1 MSQGIPLKQNLL
13 GKRFGKLTVV
23 SPCGKRGASWN
34 CRCECGATRK
44 LYTSDLLGNHNIT
57 CGCGAGKQTLR
68 HGFAAGESEGKPRHR
83 FYRIWD
89 GIRKRC
95 TKPDDDHYPRYGG
108 RGVKLHWQN
117 IDQFKDDMFASY
129 EKHVEQF
136 GELDTTIDR
145 IDNDGD
151 YCKENCRWATRKEQG
166 RNRATNVHI
175 NYRGRKMTVSEY
187 AEIKGVSRLPI
198 YSLLNRYSEAK
209 TKRIVNRMRA

>member
-1 MSQGIPLKQNLL
+1 
-13 GKRFGKLTVV
+13 
-23 SPCGKRGASWN
+23 
-34 CRCECGATRK
+34 
-44 LYTSDLLGNHNIT
+44 
-57 CGCGAGKQTLR
+57 
-68 HGFAAGESEGKPRHR
+68 
-83 FYRIWD
+83 
-89 GIRKRC
+89 
-95 TKPDDDHYPRYGG
+95 
-108 RGVKLHWQN
+108 
-117 IDQFKDDMFASY
+117 MFASY
-129 EKHVEQF
+129 EEHVEQF